1 MSELKSI
8 VRDFSRQVEEAEN
21 RTAKTL
27 GEVAGSIAMA
37 DKERRDR
44 INDAARKIQEGA
56 EMVAEGTR
64 EIMGVLDTSER
75 DTAEIIAQVLGMK
88 AIRIG
93 KTGKPTLIGGKDGTN
108 G

>member
-1 MSELKSI
+1 MSELKRI
-8 VRDFSRQVEEAEN
+8 VRDFARQVEEAEN

-27 GEVAGSIAMA
+27 GEVAGSIAMS

-44 INDAARKIQEGA
+44 INDQMRKMLEGV
-56 EMVAEGTR
+56 EMVTEAAKALGDILTRSEG
-64 EIMGVLDTSER
+64 

-93 KTGKPTLIGGKDGTN
+93 DKGKPTLIGGKDVAN